1 MSVATNVLHSL
12 HAPLLLATTDI
23 DINVTFSSSSHDPN
37 DILLYDFDRQVFL
50 EVMLVYAA
58 PMAAALVVRHSAHAA
73 CPMTRWSVSYQASRL
88 TQLLICALCPSC
100 LPPGR
105 LYRIVPKPLPIRLD
119 PLLVAARLAGLCAR
133 RR

>member
-1 MSVATNVLHSL
+1 MSVATNVLQSL

-23 DINVTFSSSSHDPN
+23 DINGTLSSSHDPN

-73 CPMTRWSVSYQASRL
+73 CPMRVVSGQHIDIAFDMCSMSLVLPSRPVLSLCTKVAS
-88 TQLLICALCPSC
+88 
-100 LPPGR
+100 
-105 LYRIVPKPLPIRLD
+105 D
-119 PLLVAARLAGLCAR
+119 
-133 RR
+133 